1 MAFTQDNFF
10 AGSVS
15 RIILGATIATCVVAA
30 VAASPSAS
38 AIMQS
43 PATPAVKGSIS
54 VGGSDVVRPLAPGAG
69 IRVGRAYG
77 VEDEDCT
84 IVFMPNKDARGRE
97 TYSRSVSCAD

>member
-1 MAFTQDNFF
+1 MMAD
-10 AGSVS
+10 ADGD
-15 RIILGATIATCVVAA
+15 A
-30 VAASPSAS
+30 